1 MSEVMPYSG
10 SPVRLYSLLTEYPN
24 TKALRS
30 GTIPSALIELDR
42 HEVKVIFE
50 NFKPLVRELKYD
62 VAELPI
68 VTYLQ
73 ARQYGKKLV
82 LLPFVMN
89 GRFQHDCLVHNAER
103 GPLDI
108 TKFAG
113 KRIGVRSYTQTTVAW
128 VRGILQ
134 DGYGLD
140 PADATWVTIEDSH
153 LAEYRDPPH
162 CERAPAGKK
171 LPQMLID
178 GEIDAAVLAP
188 AMYNDARIKPL
199 IPDAREAALAW
210 FNKTQIRPMNH
221 MVVVKQQLSHE
232 RPDVVREIYRVLVE
246 SKKAAPAPANGID
259 LTPAGVE
266 ANRRS
271 LEAICDYAYRSK
283 VTDRRLSVDELF
295 DDVTRALVA

>member
-1 MSEVMPYSG
+1 MSYSG

-30 GTIPSALIELDR
+30 GAIPSSLIDIDY
-42 HEVKVIFE
+42 HQVKTGIFE

-62 VAELPI
+62 LAELPI

-89 GRFQHDCLVHNAER
+89 GRFQHDCFVYNAER

-108 TKFAG
+108 RALAG

-134 DGYGLD
+134 DEYGLH
-140 PADATWVTIEDSH
+140 PTDATWVTFEDAH
-153 LAEYRDPPH
+153 LAEYKDPAH
-162 CERAPAGKK
+162 CERAPEGKK
-171 LPQMLID
+171 LAQMLLD

-188 AMYNDARIKPL
+188 QLYNDPRIKPL
-199 IPDAREAALAW
+199 IPDSREAALAW
-210 FNKTQIRPMNH
+210 FDKTQIRPMNH
-221 MVVVKQQLSHE
+221 MVVVKEQLSRE
-232 RPDVVREIYRVLVE
+232 RPDVVREIFRVLVE
-246 SKKAAPAPANGID
+246 SKKAAPPPANGID
-259 LTPAGVE
+259 LTPVGVE

-271 LEAICDYAYRSK
+271 LEAITEYAFQSK
-283 VTDRRLSVDELF
+283 VTERKLSVDELF
-295 DDVTRALVA
+295 DDVTRTLAA